1 MAQIE
6 VEASDERILW
16 VLDRACRAALEL
28 DEIERWASFGE
39 TRNNVQLLRVVLEVI
54 EPTVRDDVADSE
66 VKDKPKRVMDV
77 ARLFLGLLGALN
89 KQAGNVSGEA
99 IADLMYV
106 RTTTK
111 QPIRK
116 TGFVSYYK

>member
-6 VEASDERILW
+6 VNDERILW
-16 VLDRACRAALEL
+16 VLDRASRAALEL
-28 DEIERWASFGE
+28 DELHRWASFGPI
-39 TRNNVQLLRVVLEVI
+39 RDNVQLLRDVLEVI
-54 EPTVRDDVADSE
+54 EPTTRDDVADSE
-66 VKDKPKRVMDV
+66 VKDKPKRLMDI

-89 KQAGNVSGEA
+89 NQAGQAAGEA

-116 TGFVSYYK
+116 SGFASFYK